1 MTISKETSMTDKK
14 NDTGLTYRDAGV
26 DIDAGD
32 ALVNA
37 IGPEAKRTS
46 RKGSNPELGGF
57 GGLFDLKAAGYTD
70 PILVSGTDGVGT
82 KLEIAK
88 QMNHHRSLG
97 IDLVA
102 MCSNDILAQGAMPLF
117 FLDYFSTGKLD
128 VSVGKELVSGI
139 ADGCI
144 EAGCALIGG
153 ETAEM
158 PGVYGDGDYD
168 LAGFCV
174 GAVERDQILT
184 KGMVQEGDKI
194 IALPSSG
201 VHANGFSLVRKIIAH
216 AGLSLHDPA
225 PFAKDQ
231 SLGMALLAPTRIYT
245 DAVMAAMA
253 TGGLKGVAH
262 ITGGG
267 LIENPPRVYEDTLA
281 ANLNMKARPLPPLFQ
296 WLKQAGNLSHYE
308 LARTFNC
315 GIGMLVYVSADKA
328 DEAFNA
334 ILATGEDAFM
344 IGEMVA
350 RTDDAVLLTGSDEA
364 FG

>member
-1 MTISKETSMTDKK
+1 MTNSNENRMTDEKTK
-14 NDTGLTYRDAGV
+14 TGLTYRDAGV
-26 DIDAGD
+26 DIDAGE
-32 ALVNA
+32 ALVDA
-37 IGPEAKRTS
+37 IKPEANRTI

-57 GGLFDLKAAGYTD
+57 GGLFDLKAAGYED

-88 QMNHHRSLG
+88 QMGHHRDLG

-128 VSVGKELVSGI
+128 IETGKSIISGI

-174 GAVERDQILT
+174 GAVERSQILT
-184 KGMVQEGDKI
+184 KGMVGLGDKI

-225 PFAKDQ
+225 PFATHQ

-253 TGGLKGVAH
+253 VGGVTGVAH

-267 LIENPPRVYEDTLA
+267 LIENPPRVYDDRLA
-281 ANLNMKARPLPPLFQ
+281 ATLNMKSRPLPPLFQ
-296 WLKQAGNLSHYE
+296 WLKQAGQVSDFE

-315 GIGMLVYVSADKA
+315 GIGMLIYVTADKA
-328 DEAFNA
+328 DEALQA
-334 ILATGEDAFM
+334 IQMTGEDAYL
-344 IGEMVA
+344 IGEMTA
-350 RTDDAVLLTGSDEA
+350 RNDEA
-364 FG
+364 VILDGITQAFA

>member
-1 MTISKETSMTDKK
+1 MTDKK
-14 NDTGLTYRDAGV
+14 NETGLTYRDAGV
-26 DIDAGD
+26 DIDAGE
-32 ALVNA
+32 ALVEA
-37 IGPEAKRTS
+37 IKPEARRTM
-46 RKGSNPELGGF
+46 RKGANPELGGF
-57 GGLFDLKAAGYTD
+57 GGLFDLKAAGYKD

-88 QMNHHRSLG
+88 HMGHHRSLG

-128 VSVGKELVSGI
+128 VETGKQLVAGI
-139 ADGCI
+139 ADGCL

-174 GAVERDQILT
+174 GAVERDEMLT
-184 KGMVQEGDKI
+184 KGMVGVGDKI
-194 IALPSSG
+194 IAFPSSG
-201 VHANGFSLVRKIIAH
+201 VHANGFSLVRKILEVT
-216 AGLSLHDPA
+216 GTDLHDPA
-225 PFAKDQ
+225 PFAKNQ

-253 TGGLKGVAH
+253 TGGVTGVAH

-267 LIENPPRVYEDTLA
+267 LIENPPRVYDEGLA
-281 ANLNMKARPLPPLFQ
+281 AQLNLKARPLPPLFH

-315 GIGMLVYVSADKA
+315 GIGMLVYVAADKA
-328 DEAFNA
+328 DDALKA
-334 ILATGEDAFM
+334 ITMTGEDAFL
-344 IGEMVA
+344 IGEMVS
-350 RTDDAVLLTGSDEA
+350 RTDEAVILDGIDEA
-364 FG
+364 FA

>member
-1 MTISKETSMTDKK
+1 MTDKK
-14 NDTGLTYRDAGV
+14 NVSGLTYRDAGV
-26 DIDAGD
+26 DIDAGE
-32 ALVNA
+32 ALVEA
-37 IGPEAKRTS
+37 IKPEAKRTM
-46 RKGSNPELGGF
+46 RQGANPELGGF
-57 GGLFDLKAAGYTD
+57 GGLFDLKAAGYKD

-88 QMNHHRSLG
+88 QMNYHRSLG

-128 VSVGKELVSGI
+128 VETGRDVVAGI

-158 PGVYGDGDYD
+158 PGIYGKGDYD

-184 KGMVQEGDKI
+184 KGQVQDGDKI

-201 VHANGFSLVRKIIAH
+201 VHANGFSLVRKIIELQNH
-216 AGLSLHDPA
+216 SLHDPA
-225 PFAKDQ
+225 PFATHQ

-245 DAVMAAMA
+245 EAVMAAIA
-253 TGGLKGVAH
+253 ASHVTGVAH

-267 LIENPPRVYEDTLA
+267 LIENPPRVYDDGLSAKLQMTT
-281 ANLNMKARPLPPLFQ
+281 RPLPPLFR
-296 WLKQAGNLSHYE
+296 WLKQEGNLSDYE

-315 GIGMLVYVSADKA
+315 GIGMLVYVSAETADDALKA
-328 DEAFNA
+328 
-334 ILATGEDAFM
+334 IQQTGEDAYM
-344 IGEMVA
+344 IGEMVE
-350 RTDDAVLLTGSDEA
+350 RETEAVILNDMSKA
-364 FG
+364 FA